1 MIKAV
6 LFDLD
11 GTLANTL
18 NDLGNAVNYVL
29 EKYGYPTHP
38 LESYKLKV
46 GGGMRNLIHK
56 SLPESEQNEETEQK
70 VLAEF
75 LEYYS
80 KHFADETCCYEGIS
94 ELLYKLKNM
103 GMSLA
108 VVTNKAQD
116 MTDLVMQKLFES
128 DTFNYI
134 IGKREGIATKP
145 DPESAFIAIDKLG
158 VNSDECIFVGDSG
171 VDMLTALNCG
181 ALPVGVLW
189 GFRSAEELKKSGCRF
204 FLNKP
209 DDLVKLIEAINL

>member
-29 EKYGYPTHP
+29 EKNNYPTHL

-46 GGGMRNLIHK
+46 GGGMANLIHK
-56 SLPESEQNEETEQK
+56 SLPESERNEETEKK
-70 VLAEF
+70 VLTEF
-75 LEYYS
+75 LDYYS
-80 KHFADETCCYEGIS
+80 KHFADETCTYSGID
-94 ELLYKLKNM
+94 ELLHTLKSM

-116 MTDLVMQKLFES
+116 MTDLVMKKLFSS
-128 DTFNYI
+128 DTFDYV
-134 IGKREGIATKP
+134 IGKRDGIPTKP
-145 DPESAFIAIDKLG
+145 DPKPAFIAIDKLG

-189 GFRSAEELKKSGCRF
+189 GFRSADELKKSGSRF
-204 FLNKP
+204 LLREP
-209 DDLVKLIEAINL
+209 YELVKLIEAING

>member
-18 NDLGNAVNYVL
+18 NDLGNAVNHTLSNYN
-29 EKYGYPTHP
+29 YPTHP

-46 GGGMRNLIHK
+46 GGGMKNLIHK
-56 SLPESEQNEETEQK
+56 SLPESERNEETEKK
-70 VLAEF
+70 VLADF

-80 KHFADETCCYEGIS
+80 EHFADETCLYDGIA
-94 ELLYKLKNM
+94 ELLSALKNK

-116 MTDLVMQKLFES
+116 MTDLVMKKLFS
-128 DTFNYI
+128 DNTFDYI
-134 IGKREGIATKP
+134 IGKRDGIPTKP
-145 DPESAFIAIDKLG
+145 DPEPAFIAIDKLG

-189 GFRSAEELKKSGCRF
+189 GFRSAEELKKSGSRF
-204 FLNKP
+204 LLNEP
-209 DDLVKLIEAINL
+209 EELIKLIEAING

>member
-18 NDLGNAVNYVL
+18 NDLGNSVNCTL
-29 EKYGYPTHP
+29 KKYGYPTHS

-56 SLPESEQNEETEQK
+56 SLPESDRNEETELK
-70 VLAEF
+70 LLKDF
-75 LEYYS
+75 LDYYS
-80 KHFADETCCYEGIS
+80 KHFVDETVLYEGI
-94 ELLYKLKNM
+94 EPLLHKLKEK
-103 GMSLA
+103 GMKLA

-116 MTDLVMQKLFES
+116 MTDLLLKKLFS
-128 DTFNYI
+128 DDTFDYI
-134 IGKREGIATKP
+134 LGKREGIPTKP
-145 DPESAFIAIDKLG
+145 DPEPAFIVIDKLN
-158 VNSDECIFVGDSG
+158 VNSDECIFLGDSG

-189 GFRSAEELKKSGCRF
+189 GFRSADELKKSGCRF
-204 FLNKP
+204 LLNNP
-209 DDLVKLIEAINL
+209 DELLTLIEAING

>member
-80 KHFADETCCYEGIS
+80 KHFADETCCYEGIL

>member
-18 NDLGNAVNYVL
+18 NDLGNAVNHTL
-29 EKYGYPTHP
+29 SKYNYPTHP

-46 GGGMRNLIHK
+46 GGGMKNLIHK

-70 VLAEF
+70 VLTDF
-75 LEYYS
+75 LDYYS
-80 KHFADETCCYEGIS
+80 EHFADETCLYDGIA
-94 ELLYKLKNM
+94 ELLSALKNK

-116 MTDLVMQKLFES
+116 MTDLVMKKLFS
-128 DTFNYI
+128 DNTFNYI
-134 IGKREGIATKP
+134 IGKRDGIPTKP
-145 DPESAFIAIDKLG
+145 DPEPAFIAIDKLG

-189 GFRSAEELKKSGCRF
+189 GFRSAEELKKSGSRF
-204 FLNKP
+204 LLHEPKE
-209 DDLVKLIEAINL
+209 LIKLIEAING